1 MKALSP
7 SFTTKRTSVA
17 MCCFRWGWY
26 YESPIAFTVQMRR
39 ECWLYR
45 CWDYCL
51 FHPEGV
57 LDGGVCYSWL
67 SYRDLFSLSL
77 SMQLQK
83 LKRSL
88 SFKTLM
94 RSKSVENFFQRSF
107 SDARMPLE
115 FTTDP
120 PPPSPPLLPGSPL
133 VNNRSP
139 SISPSVSPNPSISS
153 HSPSLSLSPSL
164 PAKPPHPQIT
174 HCFQDHVFRKPTNCQ
189 HCMNTIVGKKLILL
203 VNLQLSMFLSYLKS
217 GFFNVKT
224 KLFFPLETWLCCS
237 VFLFVELLVLFPC
250 IKNVT
255 S

>member
-1 MKALSP
+1 MEIAFNLHTPQCKSYLLPLATKGTCFAINVLFPCEVILCFMSLPLP
-7 SFTTKRTSVA
+7 SCYRWEESVA
-17 MCCFRWGWY
+17 FIDVGILLLLPW
-26 YESPIAFTVQMRR
+26 
-39 ECWLYR
+39 ECVGRLIFLP
-45 CWDYCL
+45 DVV
-51 FHPEGV
+51 H
-57 LDGGVCYSWL
+57 YSWL
-67 SYRDLFSLSL
+67 SYRDLFFPPSL

-83 LKRSL
+83 LKRSM

-189 HCMNTIVGKKLILL
+189 HCMNTIVGKKLVLL
-203 VNLQLSMFLSYLKS
+203 CRSSFIHVFELFKIWGFNSQIMFS
-217 GFFNVKT
+217 
-224 KLFFPLETWLCCS
+224 
-237 VFLFVELLVLFPC
+237 C
-250 IKNVT
+250 IKH
-255 S
+255 